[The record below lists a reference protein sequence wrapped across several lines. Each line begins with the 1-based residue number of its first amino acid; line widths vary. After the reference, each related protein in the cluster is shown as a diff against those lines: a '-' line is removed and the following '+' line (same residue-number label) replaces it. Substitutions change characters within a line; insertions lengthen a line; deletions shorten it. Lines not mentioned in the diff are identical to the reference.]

1 MFICY
6 VFQFNFGDLILTEF
20 PSAGKHLPIYV
31 HWAVYVGKGKVEG
44 LKDKLD
50 DEDIFYAYGKE
61 TYSRL
66 HDFIYCVKTV
76 LCLNLEQYF
85 FHELH
90 KLPSNSIGLELSQI

>member
-61 TYSRL
+61 TA
-66 HDFIYCVKTV
+66 
-76 LCLNLEQYF
+76 
-85 FHELH
+85 
-90 KLPSNSIGLELSQI
+90 